1 MPRIFLTRR
10 LPEEGMERLEG
21 FTDDFSVFSH
31 NRPIKENEL
40 IENIGDVEGLL
51 SLLTDPVTKKVIDSG
66 KRLKIIANYAVGYD
80 NIDVEYA
87 KERGILVTNTP
98 GVLTDATAELAWA
111 LLFTCARRIVEADA
125 FTREGKFCGWSPTL
139 LLGMG
144 FKNKVLGIVGAGRI
158 GTAFGLKGIG
168 FGMRV
173 LYFDRHKN
181 EVLESRLK
189 AEKTTLDK
197 LLVTSDFVSL
207 HIPLDRETHHLIA
220 EREISLLKPSAI
232 IINTSRGA
240 VIDERALI
248 NALKEKRIGGAGFDV
263 YEDEPAV
270 HPALMKLKNVI
281 LLPHIGSATYE
292 ARNRMAVMAVEN
304 LTAGLEGRTPPNLV

>member
-1 MPRIFLTRR
+1 MARIFLTRR

-21 FTDDFSVFSH
+21 FTDDFSVFPYD
-31 NRPIKENEL
+31 RPIRENEL

-144 FKNKVLGIVGAGRI
+144 FKNKVLGIVGTGRI

-207 HIPLDRETHHLIA
+207 HIPLDRETHHLIG

-240 VIDERALI
+240 VINERALI
-248 NALKEKRIGGAGFDV
+248 SALKEKRIGGAGFDV

-270 HPALMKLKNVI
+270 SPALMKLKNVI